1 MDSGNTNNLNNENVN
16 PNLNNTN
23 EDLTNIFDTPVDFE
37 TTNLGVGET
46 TNEYSNEDTE
56 ILDLNEISEFKE
68 AEIKVENLDINT
80 IANSETTV
88 ESNPFELNNVV
99 SENVEMIEETETSII
114 NNEVVDYTPS
124 AVDNL
129 NPVSLDSLNNGEEV
143 VINNAENNMQEEIVE
158 MNSEVSTQESSINSE
173 LSVAEEEIIEP
184 SNESSMVQEEIV
196 ENSPET
202 ITQEPIM
209 DTTEVKVKKK
219 KNILPIII
227 ILILVAIVGAL
238 AAVYFL
244 VLTTPKNIFNKAL
257 ESGVEYLS
265 ASFTDFGKYNTI
277 TGNGSLSY
285 EIKSE
290 DANMQTTLDLFN
302 GIALNYEY
310 GIDYNNKLMNLNLD
324 STYNNEKLLDLDMY
338 TENNKAYMLFVD
350 IYNTYI
356 TTPIEG
362 YDDLFNMDINQE
374 EISIIINSF
383 SSALSKSLTDED
395 FVKSE
400 EILKING
407 EEVKT
412 NKNSF
417 VLNDKNVNRI
427 SKSVLT
433 NLKDDADFISAFNRI
448 INDNS
453 VDIKSIL
460 EDTINN
466 IGETDGSDTVI
477 AVSIYTKGIMN
488 EVVGFSAEV
497 KDDETI
503 KMFVNKTDS
512 VTYSIVITK
521 GSEELMTGSIRA
533 NINKTETTNNS
544 NIELMLSM
552 KNYGSLKLNLDNN
565 TNYNAIFNKPD
576 ISKNITMEE
585 LPENWMTNIATGAM
599 NNPGFAKLMTNIQ
612 TISAQKEAE
621 TQQELENIQNQT
633 QSMETNY
640 NY

>member
-1 MDSGNTNNLNNENVN
+1 MDSGNTNNLNNENIN
-16 PNLNNTN
+16 PNLDNVN

-427 SKSVLT
+427 SKSVIT